1 MRGIICAST
10 ILAAAAAFAQPM
22 GGQVDYM
29 AGATKCQGYLAYDLA
44 KQGKR
49 PGILIVHDWNGIDTY
64 EEGRAVQLAK
74 MGYVAFC
81 ADIYGKG
88 VRPKTVQENGQLAGK
103 YKGDRKLFRER
114 LQAALDELKKDPNV
128 DPTKVVA
135 IGYCFGGT
143 GVLEMA
149 RAGMDVKG
157 VVSFHGGLD
166 AAPGFEANAARPESN
181 GIAVKAKVL
190 VCHGADDPFV
200 PPAQVEAFKKE
211 FATADMEFVA
221 YPGAVHAFTEP
232 HAGND
237 NTTGAAYNKAADEGS
252 WAKMKA
258 FFASLFN

>member
-1 MRGIICAST
+1 MRGTLFAVGLCATS
-10 ILAAAAAFAQPM
+10 IGFSQAM

-29 AGATKCQGYLAYDLA
+29 AGDTKCQGYLAYDMSRA
-44 KQGKR
+44 GKR
-49 PGILIVHDWNGIDTY
+49 PGILIVHDWNSIDAY
-64 EEGRAVQLAK
+64 EEGRAVQLAR

-103 YKGDRKLFRER
+103 YKADRTLFRQR
-114 LQAALDELKKDPNV
+114 LQAALDELRKDPNV
-128 DPTKVVA
+128 DPSNIVA

-166 AAPGFEANAARPESN
+166 AAPGFEA
-181 GIAVKAKVL
+181 GAVKAKVL

-200 PPAQVEAFKKE
+200 PAAQVEAFKRE
-211 FATADMEFVA
+211 FAKADMEFVA
-221 YPGAVHAFTEP
+221 FPGAVHSFTEP
-232 HAGND
+232 AAGND
-237 NTTGAAYNKAADEGS
+237 NSKGAAYNKAADEGS
-252 WAKMKA
+252 WIKMKA
-258 FFASLFN
+258 FFGKVFG

>member
-1 MRGIICAST
+1 MKALLLVLVATTSAA
-10 ILAAAAAFAQPM
+10 LAMAQPM

-29 AGATKCQGYLAYDLA
+29 AGDTKCQGYLAYDMGRT
-44 KQGKR
+44 GKR
-49 PGILIVHDWNGIDTY
+49 PGILIVHDWNSIDAY
-64 EEGRAVQLAK
+64 EEGRAIQLAK

-114 LQAALDELKKDPNV
+114 LEAALVELKKDPHV
-128 DPTKVVA
+128 DPANIVA

-166 AAPGFEANAARPESN
+166 SAPGFEAGQIKP
-181 GIAVKAKVL
+181 KVL

-200 PPAQVEAFKKE
+200 PAAQVDAFKKE
-211 FATADMEFVA
+211 FASADMEFVA
-221 YPGAVHAFTEP
+221 YRGAVHSFTEP
-232 HAGND
+232 ASGND
-237 NTTGAAYNKAADEGS
+237 PSTGAAYNKAADEGS
-252 WAKMKA
+252 WIKLKA
-258 FFASLFN
+258 FLKALFG